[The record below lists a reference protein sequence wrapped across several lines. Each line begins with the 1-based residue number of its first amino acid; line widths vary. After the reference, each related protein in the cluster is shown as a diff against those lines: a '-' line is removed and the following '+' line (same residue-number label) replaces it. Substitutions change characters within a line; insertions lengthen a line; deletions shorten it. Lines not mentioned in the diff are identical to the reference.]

1 MTADKRKAST
11 SARMCHVIMNA
22 AAGRAHRDR
31 LALALRA
38 GLPRWPITLHAPQST
53 SEMHGVIRAIP
64 LHEDLVIAGGD
75 GTLQCA
81 LQVLME
87 TQHPV
92 VVLPLG
98 TANDF
103 ANHWGYS
110 PDVLS
115 LQAALTRRVLRQVDV
130 LSCNGVNFI
139 TVGGLGVGA
148 FLTRDFN
155 KARKFSPLIKMAA
168 EAAGSSIYTALA
180 AGTILGRR
188 AYLRHYEI
196 ESSGGS
202 FSGLFSN
209 VFVCNQPRLGGNLLV
224 APHASTSDGCF
235 DILFLKAKTPFDL
248 LRSLAAMRVAKEP
261 ILSERLITEELVV
274 RASDGQKQ
282 LFFADG
288 EAFEMDSLMRFKI
301 YKGALSL
308 LTAGGL
314 VA

>member
-1 MTADKRKAST
+1 MSVDKRKAAA
-11 SARMCHVIMNA
+11 SARMCHVIMNS

-38 GLPRWPITLHAPQST
+38 GLPRWPVTLHAPASPN
-53 SEMHGVIRAIP
+53 EMHELIRSIP

-81 LQVLME
+81 LQALME
-87 TQHPV
+87 TQHAV

-103 ANHWGYS
+103 ASHWGYT

-115 LQAALTRRVLRQVDV
+115 LQSALTRRVLRQVDV
-130 LSCNGVNFI
+130 LSCNGINFT

-155 KARKFSPLIKMAA
+155 KARQFSPLFKRAA
-168 EAAGSSIYTALA
+168 EAAGSNIYTALA
-180 AGTILGRR
+180 AGTIIGRR

-196 ESSGGS
+196 ESPQGS

-209 VFVCNQPRLGGNLLV
+209 VFICNQPRLGGNLTV
-224 APHASTSDGCF
+224 APNASTSDGCF

-248 LRSLAAMRVAKEP
+248 LRSLTALRMEVEP
-261 ILSERLITEELVV
+261 ILSERLTTESLLV
-274 RASDGQKQ
+274 RASDGREQ

-288 EAFEMDSLMRFKI
+288 EAFEMDSVMRFSVH
-301 YKGALSL
+301 KGALSL
-308 LTAGGL
+308 LTAGGS